1 MKPFEQIT
9 VIGVGLLGASLAM
22 ACKEHALARRIVG
35 FGRNRD
41 NLEKARKLKI
51 VDDYSTDLSKA
62 VKGADLIVLCSPV
75 GSFKQLAEGMAP
87 SLKAGTIVTD
97 VGSVKGPMVRELEKI
112 IPSSVSFVGGHPIAG
127 GEKSGIGAADKDLFS
142 GAKCII
148 TPTPN
153 TDKAAQ
159 ARVVSLW
166 EKLGMNVCT
175 MDADEHDYIFG
186 AVSHLPHVIAYAL
199 MNTVAEIKTANHDQI
214 AFFGGSGLK
223 DVTRIA
229 ASDPVMWR
237 DICVANKSSILG
249 CLALYQET
257 LGKIKASIEQG
268 DGKSLEQMFSAAN
281 KHRLAICEKT
291 NDHSN

>member
-1 MKPFEQIT
+1 
-9 VIGVGLLGASLAM
+9 M
-22 ACKEHALARRIVG
+22 ACKERGLASRVVG

-41 NLEKARKLKI
+41 NLEKARKLNI
-51 VDDYSTDLSKA
+51 VDDYTTDLREA
-62 VKGADLIVLCSPV
+62 VKGSDLIVLCSPV
-75 GSFKQLAEGMAP
+75 GSFKQLAEGMAA
-87 SLKAGTIVTD
+87 SLQAGVIVTD

-127 GEKSGIGAADKDLFS
+127 GEKSGIGAADKDLYC

-159 ARVVSLW
+159 ERVASLW
-166 EKLGMNVCT
+166 ETVGMNVCT

-186 AVSHLPHVIAYAL
+186 AVSHLPHVIAFAL
-199 MNTVAEIKTANHDQI
+199 MNTVAEIKTANYDQI
-214 AFFGGSGLK
+214 TFFAGSGLK

-237 DICVANKSSILG
+237 DICVANKSSILS
-249 CLALYQET
+249 CLGLYQET
-257 LGKIKASIEQG
+257 LAKIKASIEQG
-268 DGKSLEQMFSAAN
+268 DGKSLERMFSVAN
-281 KHRLAICEKT
+281 KHRLAMCEKT